1 MTSEAAEVSARIIM
15 EATDAVHAA
24 YRRLLEE
31 QMGEIVRLRG
41 LVEVLERE
49 NELLREA
56 YAEDHEED
64 TVPAGNTS

>member
-1 MTSEAAEVSARIIM
+1 MSEAAEVSARIIM

-31 QMGEIVRLRG
+31 QMAEIVRLRG

-56 YAEDHEED
+56 YAEDHDED
-64 TVPAGNTS
+64 TVPAGSAS

>member
-1 MTSEAAEVSARIIM
+1 VSEAAEVSARIIM

-31 QMGEIVRLRG
+31 QMAEIVRLRG

-56 YAEDHEED
+56 YAEDHDED
-64 TVPAGNTS
+64 TVPAGSAS